1 MYEGRNATD
10 KDKVRTSQTLIVYAQ
25 VCTCAYICLYAIMH
39 LCIYVCMLLSSRAH
53 DPDIAIPD
61 AETGFWSIILRGIYH
76 LHPRQ
81 HDQHRMMW
89 MNNANHFFTIF
100 CLWHRMQWPDHPVEV
115 RKPRQGSFRNHFC
128 CNCIC
133 ICICTTCIW
142 ILILIFNCI
151 CCCMTGSPDFQV
163 G

>member
-1 MYEGRNATD
+1 MNWQSY
-10 KDKVRTSQTLIVYAQ
+10 SI
-25 VCTCAYICLYAIMH
+25 CTIMH

-61 AETGFWSIILRGIYH
+61 AETGFDRSFSEGYITFILVSMTSIGWCGWTMLT
-76 LHPRQ
+76 
-81 HDQHRMMW
+81 
-89 MNNANHFFTIF
+89 NANFFTIF

>member
-1 MYEGRNATD
+1 MFVCFFVKWKWID
-10 KDKVRTSQTLIVYAQ
+10 KDIYMHNYAPMH
-25 VCTCAYICLYAIMH
+25 ICLYAP
-39 LCIYVCMLLSSRAH
+39 LKSCSRSGYR
-53 DPDIAIPD
+53 DSRCRDRL
-61 AETGFWSIILRGIYH
+61 WSIILRGIYH